1 MNKIRV
7 IDLLNKIANGEE
19 VPRKIEYDS
28 IIYTRGWSDYMGD
41 EPITEYYNHDIY
53 GSWFNGT
60 ELTLDKEVEIIEE
73 DKEIEL
79 IPIEDFNISYNLEFI
94 DYKNIEVL
102 KNYLNKDFQ
111 TIFDTLDL
119 LISNQKKLEK
129 AVNELKKGK

>member
-1 MNKIRV
+1 MKV

-73 DKEIEL
+73 DKEIEE
-79 IPIEDFNISYNLEFI
+79 IEPITGAYDS
-94 DYKNIEVL
+94 IEVIGVF
-102 KNYLNKDFQ
+102 LNR
-111 TIFDTLDL
+111 INR
-119 LISNQKKLEK
+119 LIK
-129 AVNELKKGK
+129 AVNEIKKGK